1 MSDEDHNKKRAL
13 SSLLYKSNDYIPLS
27 LREYLRSH
35 SAHVNP
41 GTAECVSVR
50 ESSGDP
56 SPHLARTLT
65 ANQPIHC
72 SFLNET
78 VELLA
83 CKNYVTEEAGASEE
97 NASSADDCPILEADG
112 ELSKCMFH
120 VKKFSEYGVE
130 LRMILPELNRSKYLI
145 IITSPSQHSLIVIVE
160 LFSYSR
166 FHEVK

>member
-1 MSDEDHNKKRAL
+1 MSDEDHNKKHAL
-13 SSLLYKSNDYIPLS
+13 NSLLCRSNDYIPLS

-35 SAHVNP
+35 NVPVNP
-41 GTAECVSVR
+41 STAECISVC

-65 ANQPIHC
+65 PNQPIHF

-83 CKNYVTEEAGASEE
+83 YRNDITEKASASEE
-97 NASSADDCPILEADG
+97 NAPSTDSCQILEADG

-145 IITSPSQHSLIVIVE
+145 IIMTPSQHSCIVIVE
-160 LFSYSR
+160 LFSFSR
-166 FHEVK
+166 VDEVK